1 MLEKPISTK
10 AEYRLGDDGKGNLN
24 LLATTICPL
33 PDKKHPF
40 IYGFQKENYSLQ
52 DILDDSEYRWN
63 VSDALLYIDLDAN
76 AFGTL
81 FYKKSSQN
89 HKWIPKWK
97 PTLDWLFGHC
107 YTFNPMDEEVQ
118 TVPTIAETRFMKSQI
133 QQWKYEVSIQST
145 LKFTL

>member
-107 YTFNPMDEEVQ
+107 YTFNPIDEEVQ
-118 TVPTIAETRFMKSQI
+118 TVPTIAENRFSKSQI
-133 QQWKYEVSIQST
+133 QQWKYEVSVQNT
-145 LKFTL
+145 F